1 MSLFERIK
9 PGIVFRAIEFSARAH
24 RGQYRK
30 GTRLPYFSHPMNAA
44 SILIRAG
51 ATDEMVTAAILH
63 DTVEDTPVTIMEI
76 KREFGSEVSRMVAA
90 ATEKPKVFAS
100 WKERKNEHVVHI
112 PKLAEDEA
120 AVICADKLDNIL
132 SILTDINEKK
142 DEFVQLNRDEF
153 LSNSASFLNRQR
165 EHYMSVFERFRAPY
179 HELEWYYRSLA
190 EAFAAYPF
198 SNRLYR
204 MIAERFKDAV
214 NDVFIVKE

>member
-51 ATDEMVTAAILH
+51 ATDEMVAAAILH

-76 KREFGSEVSRMVAA
+76 KREFGSDVGRMVAA

-100 WKERKNEHVVHI
+100 WKERKNEHVGHI

-142 DEFVQLNRDEF
+142 EEFAQHNLEAYSEGSESLLNRRRD
-153 LSNSASFLNRQR
+153 
-165 EHYMSVFERFRAPY
+165 HYMSVFERFRAPY

-198 SNRLYR
+198 SNRLYKR
-204 MIAERFKDAV
+204 IAERFADAV
-214 NDVFIVKE
+214 NNVFILTD